1 MAVCFHFCSLTVQIG
16 LQKKKL
22 KDSMEFVVMMCL
34 TNKGIQYQLQDL
46 IIPVKSLRPG
56 ILELKPNPQNPPP
69 STFLFVDSLN
79 FSNRVIQN
87 RYNAYTEP
95 NVRLILFMKGQAN
108 SQDRSSC
115 KTEGALSRNGN
126 LYLTVPHHRQG
137 YTFQQR
143 TEHPLLFRD
152 SFTGANKPLS
162 ARDKAALPIVV
173 CLNLLFCPNLPHPLK
188 GF

>member
-69 STFLFVDSLN
+69 STFLFVDSK
-79 FSNRVIQN
+79 
-87 RYNAYTEP
+87 
-95 NVRLILFMKGQAN
+95 LFQQGNTKSLQCLHRTKCKTRFVYE
-108 SQDRSSC
+108 RSSRF
-115 KTEGALSRNGN
+115 TR
-126 LYLTVPHHRQG
+126 
-137 YTFQQR
+137 
-143 TEHPLLFRD
+143 PLQL
-152 SFTGANKPLS
+152 
-162 ARDKAALPIVV
+162 
-173 CLNLLFCPNLPHPLK
+173 
-188 GF
+188 